1 VEEGDG
7 DRSLAE
13 MLEGFE
19 AIGAPTGAMIGGMR
33 RRDQMR
39 QQDAQQAQQMQALQM
54 DTFSRAQAT
63 CLQECGYPVN

>member
-39 QQDAQQAQQMQALQM
+39 QQDAQQAQQMQALRM

-63 CLQECGYPVN
+63 CLQARGYPVN